1 MDVADYAMSM
11 ETVILGE
18 ESGHFM
24 YRSGD
29 DSRNISG
36 SLKNSCDGVALVF
49 ARDNAK
55 PQGIICF
62 SYESKNIINCD

>member
-49 ARDNAK
+49 ARDNDK

-62 SYESKNIINCD
+62 SYEFKNIINCD